1 MQATFDN
8 IDVLKRTELQAATV
22 TRFGK
27 EAAAWTGKATNIELR
42 EALRSGEPPARV
54 ATAASPNGDLAALIA
69 ASVAPLLAG
78 QLNEE
83 RVNEIVEE
91 RLTSYRGAVDE
102 ERVQQL
108 VADQLNANPPIRV
121 SLPTGT
127 LIAARAQHKQFADLA
142 VLVGRGRNVWMVG
155 PAGTG
160 KSEAALQ
167 LAGQMGVRKA
177 LVPMHEDVT
186 PSRLLGYKSPINGEW
201 VNGELESVLTE
212 GGIAILDE
220 VDRSRPGVPVA
231 LNAVLAQ
238 RKVTLK
244 GETREV
250 HPECRFI
257 CCSNTL
263 HGGSAEY
270 AAARQQDGAFKDRF
284 YLLDWPADIDLE
296 MRLAGVDQRE
306 WVEFC
311 WRLRELVNELGITSG
326 RVSPRTMIQGAQ
338 DLRDGLSRE
347 KVEGWLVWNKF
358 TSSDARKLR
367 DAMQRSF
374 VA

>member
-1 MQATFDN
+1 MTLDRL
-8 IDVLKRTELQAATV
+8 DTLKRTELQAAAV
-22 TRFGK
+22 GRFGK
-27 EAAAWTGKATNIELR
+27 EAAAWVGRATNLELR
-42 EALRSGEPPARV
+42 ESLRTDEPPARV
-54 ATAASPNGDLAALIA
+54 AASAAASGDLAALIA

-83 RVNEIVEE
+83 RVSEIIEE

-102 ERVQQL
+102 ERVRQL
-108 VADQLNANPPIRV
+108 VAEEMKAHPPIRV
-121 SLPTGT
+121 TLPSGVEIDATH
-127 LIAARAQHKQFADLA
+127 QHKHFRDLA
-142 VLVGRGRNVWMVG
+142 TLVGRGRHVWLCG

-167 LAGQMGVRKA
+167 LAAKMGVNKA

-186 PSRLLGYKSPINGEW
+186 PSRLLGYRSPINGEW
-201 VNGELESVLTE
+201 VKGELEDVLTQ

-238 RKVTLK
+238 RKVTIK
-244 GETREV
+244 GETREI
-250 HPECRFI
+250 HPECRFV

-284 YLLDWPADIDLE
+284 YLLDWPADQALE
-296 MRLAGVDQRE
+296 LRLAGEDQRE

-311 WRLRELVNELGITSG
+311 WRLRDLVNQLGITSG
-326 RVSPRTMIQGAQ
+326 RVEGVWDFVCGA
-338 DLRDGLSRE
+338 
-347 KVEGWLVWNKF
+347 
-358 TSSDARKLR
+358 
-367 DAMQRSF
+367 
-374 VA
+374 